1 MSRPWLPAIG
11 LLLALCPPRA
21 AAAEATRVDALHYP
35 AWLVRDYQMLPLSA
49 GMELRN
55 GDLVRSGEGS
65 RVRLR
70 LADGSRLS
78 LGGLS
83 RFLVESLPSATAQD
97 PAVSVQLLRGVFQ
110 LEPAGRAYR
119 FAIEAGEISAKSVS
133 AHIWGRVDAV
143 RDALCLI
150 DGAVVVSTAAAAA
163 QKLDQALSCYLKPRE
178 REPLPVDLVDRQQ
191 HRLWLAETE
200 LKPDLGIVVAD
211 GQWQLVLLSLTVA
224 ERARLVVDDF
234 RRRGYAVRLK
244 SVLRNGRT
252 LHRLLL
258 PGFESI
264 DAALAARARIEKDLG
279 IADAWVWK
287 ANQ

>member
-11 LLLALCPPRA
+11 LLLALCLPRG
-21 AAAEATRVDALHYP
+21 AAAETMRVDALHYP
-35 AWLVRDYQMLPLSA
+35 AWLVRDYQTLPLSA

-55 GDLVRSGEGS
+55 GDLLRSGEGS

-83 RFLVESLPSATAQD
+83 RFLVESLPPAADD
-97 PAVSVQLLRGVFQ
+97 PVVSVKLLRGVFQ
-110 LEPAGRAYR
+110 LEPAGRTYR
-119 FAIEAGEISAKSVS
+119 FETEVGEIGAKLVS
-133 AHIWGRVDAV
+133 AHIWGRVDAA
-143 RDALCLI
+143 RDALCLV
-150 DGAVVVSTAAAAA
+150 DGAVVVSTGAGAA
-163 QKLDQALSCYLKPRE
+163 QKLDQALSCFLKPRD
-178 REPLPVDLVDRQQ
+178 RAPLPVDLVDLQQ

-200 LKPDLGIVVAD
+200 LKSDRGIVVAD
-211 GQWQLVLLSLTVA
+211 GQWQLVLISLTVA
-224 ERARLVVDDF
+224 ERADLMLAEF
-234 RRRGYAVRLK
+234 RRRGYAARRK

-279 IADAWVWK
+279 IDDAWVWR
-287 ANQ
+287 AN